1 MGNMKVKSN
10 EKMNTPTHLLTIGT
24 MIKRVRES
32 KGMSQQQL
40 ADAAAMGRTQITDIE
55 SGRENFTINTLVRIT
70 TALGCIL
77 DVIMIPKR

>member
-1 MGNMKVKSN
+1 MTVKIN
-10 EKMNTPTHLLTIGT
+10 EKMDTPTHLSTIGA
-24 MIKRVRES
+24 MIRKARES

-55 SGRENFTINTLVRIT
+55 SGKENFTINTLVRIA
-70 TALGCIL
+70 TALGYIL